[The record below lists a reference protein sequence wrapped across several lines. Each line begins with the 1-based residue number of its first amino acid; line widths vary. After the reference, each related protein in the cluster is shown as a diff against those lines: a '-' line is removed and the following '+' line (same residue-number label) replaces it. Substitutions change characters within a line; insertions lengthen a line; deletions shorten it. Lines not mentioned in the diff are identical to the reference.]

1 MRLFVYSRTKEA
13 RQAPDII
20 VSIDPGLKTTGIA
33 ILNKVNATVSMSAFE
48 WPDINIAKTYLPDLI
63 LHIRYT
69 VRQVIKD
76 IIKKFKETID
86 CIIEFPHITGEYA
99 VGMSIVCVTWLHELF
114 RVRTVRNVI
123 FIQNKVPEFFMRKR
137 SVTSLETVYYV
148 RETLPRFVPPKE
160 VATHA
165 YDALLYLLFV
175 CFDWFSAFIKEGTV
189 RKPVPEIV
197 SLTWK

>member
-86 CIIEFPHITGEYA
+86 CIIEFPHITGEYG
-99 VGMSIVCVTWLHELF
+99 VGMSMVCVTWLHELF
-114 RVRTVRNVI
+114 RVRNVRTLYLYKTRFQSFLCGNER
-123 FIQNKVPEFFMRKR
+123 N
-137 SVTSLETVYYV
+137 LETVYYA
-148 RETLPRFVPPKE
+148 RERYPRFVPSK
-160 VATHA
+160 
-165 YDALLYLLFV
+165 
-175 CFDWFSAFIKEGTV
+175 
-189 RKPVPEIV
+189 R
-197 SLTWK
+197 